1 MDNIEKEEKQKTSK
15 FQEILKNGL
24 SGSNIPS
31 KQIVFSRDQ
40 LIKIKKIFDKIRQEN
55 ENNKQN

>member
-15 FQEILKNGL
+15 LQEILKNGL

-31 KQIVFSRDQ
+31 KQIVLSRDQ